1 MRGAS
6 FGKRIEM
13 ETVLIKVAAFVTII
27 IVGYFAGRSGILGQR
42 PEQVVSKIVFT
53 FTLPC
58 SVVHAFG
65 SAEFTPSLLLLV
77 PVGLACAVIPYAVA
91 FLATRN
97 SNRRDRVFYLLN
109 ICGFNIG
116 CFALPYVQS
125 LFSPEMAVAVCMFDA
140 GNALMMTGG
149 AYALTGILAGKDPV
163 PNPRKFV
170 AKRLFSSL
178 PFDAYLLL
186 IVLAI
191 LDIQIPTQVVAFT
204 EPMANANAF
213 CAMLMLGLMIGFD
226 TIGPNIR
233 KIGVILVSRA
243 LFSAAFSLLAFA
255 FLPFNITTKIVI
267 CILLWA
273 PASAMGPTFTLW
285 CGGDQKLAGL
295 SNGLT
300 IIEGIVV
307 ATAIVLLSG
316 ALA

>member
-13 ETVLIKVAAFVTII
+13 ETVLIKVAAFITII

-140 GNALMMTGG
+140 
-149 AYALTGILAGKDPV
+149 
-163 PNPRKFV
+163 
-170 AKRLFSSL
+170 
-178 PFDAYLLL
+178 
-186 IVLAI
+186 
-191 LDIQIPTQVVAFT
+191 
-204 EPMANANAF
+204 
-213 CAMLMLGLMIGFD
+213 
-226 TIGPNIR
+226 
-233 KIGVILVSRA
+233 
-243 LFSAAFSLLAFA
+243 
-255 FLPFNITTKIVI
+255 
-267 CILLWA
+267 
-273 PASAMGPTFTLW
+273 
-285 CGGDQKLAGL
+285 
-295 SNGLT
+295 
-300 IIEGIVV
+300 
-307 ATAIVLLSG
+307 
-316 ALA
+316 

>member
-1 MRGAS
+1 
-6 FGKRIEM
+6 
-13 ETVLIKVAAFVTII
+13 
-27 IVGYFAGRSGILGQR
+27 
-42 PEQVVSKIVFT
+42 
-53 FTLPC
+53 
-58 SVVHAFG
+58 
-65 SAEFTPSLLLLV
+65 
-77 PVGLACAVIPYAVA
+77 
-91 FLATRN
+91 
-97 SNRRDRVFYLLN
+97 
-109 ICGFNIG
+109 
-116 CFALPYVQS
+116 
-125 LFSPEMAVAVCMFDA
+125 
-140 GNALMMTGG
+140 MMTGG

-163 PNPRKFV
+163 PNPGKFV

-233 KIGVILVSRA
+233 KIRVILVSRA

-255 FLPFNITTKIVI
+255 FLPFDITTKIVI
-267 CILLWA
+267 GILLWA

-285 CGGDQKLAGL
+285 CGGDQKLAGF